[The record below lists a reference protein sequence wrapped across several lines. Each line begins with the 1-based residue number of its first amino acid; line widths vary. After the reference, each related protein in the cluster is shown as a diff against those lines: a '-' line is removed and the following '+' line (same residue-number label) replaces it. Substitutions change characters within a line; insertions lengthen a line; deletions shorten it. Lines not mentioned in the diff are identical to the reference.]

1 MRDNALD
8 LKCFIVKLRHLRQSR
23 SLSWISP
30 AFGHRQRSRKIDDE
44 TCYVS
49 SLSKVW
55 HRKDKTLSWN
65 TVRLVWFFYVSRVLS
80 PWNVLSEQT
89 NESAFLCRIL
99 RGIFFFVPTWR
110 LPHPVHPCENHI
122 SATLRI
128 PLCRLYGLTE
138 VGYRVL
144 VPGPDPTRACIL
156 CLSPLSNTRD
166 KHSLQPPWSYR
177 GFDIVCLWWN

>member
-65 TVRLVWFFYVSRVLS
+65 G
-80 PWNVLSEQT
+80 
-89 NESAFLCRIL
+89 AF
-99 RGIFFFVPTWR
+99 GVIFFT
-110 LPHPVHPCENHI
+110 
-122 SATLRI
+122 
-128 PLCRLYGLTE
+128 
-138 VGYRVL
+138 
-144 VPGPDPTRACIL
+144 
-156 CLSPLSNTRD
+156 CLAYCLHGT
-166 KHSLQPPWSYR
+166 SYR
-177 GFDIVCLWWN
+177 NKQMSRRSCVGFFVEYFSSYLRDGYLTRFTPVRITFPPHYEFLFVDSTGWRKSAIVCWFPALTLHARVFCASLPSRIHAINIPYNHHEVIAASI

>member
-65 TVRLVWFFYVSRVLS
+65 TVRLVWFFLRVSRIVSMERLIGTNKWVGVPVSDSSWNIFLRTYVTVTSPGSPLWESHFRHITNSSLS
-80 PWNVLSEQT
+80 TLRADGSRLSCAGSRPWPYTRVY
-89 NESAFLCRIL
+89 
-99 RGIFFFVPTWR
+99 FVP
-110 LPHPVHPCENHI
+110 
-122 SATLRI
+122 
-128 PLCRLYGLTE
+128 
-138 VGYRVL
+138 
-144 VPGPDPTRACIL
+144 
-156 CLSPLSNTRD
+156 LSPLEYTR
-166 KHSLQPPWSYR
+166 
-177 GFDIVCLWWN
+177 